1 MLKNNHFD
9 MSEIESKLNDWARKR
24 GDLFG
29 VLHIPRQKIHIE
41 EKNVC
46 GMVVLTMSKE
56 DAELYKICG
65 GGGDWSDDFIDLEP
79 PTDAE
84 VEMVK
89 LGLGSFRTVAGKV
102 VFVPIKK

>member
-1 MLKNNHFD
+1 MNDREKA
-9 MSEIESKLNDWARKR
+9 LNVYARKW

-46 GMVVLTMSKE
+46 GQVVFTMSAE
-56 DAELYKICG
+56 DAELYKVCG
-65 GGGDWSDDFIDLEP
+65 SGGDWAECWQDLEE

-84 VEMVK
+84 FEQVK
-89 LGLGSFRTVAGKV
+89 LGL
-102 VFVPIKK
+102 